1 MNETIIYS
9 IVLLAA
15 LGLVLALILYVVAQK
30 FKVEEDPRI
39 DLVADAL
46 PGANCGACGK
56 AGCRDMAVQIVKD
69 PAYTGCPVC
78 NEENIARIAE
88 ILGRIPEK
96 KEPRIA
102 VVRCQGGHIN
112 TTARVKFEGLQS
124 CSYAGSVLPSEGGC
138 PFGCLGLGDC
148 VKACSFDALHI
159 NTQTGLPEVDPDKCT
174 ACGACAQ
181 TCPRGII
188 EIRKKREK
196 TGRVFVGCINQQKGV
211 SAMKVCKVSC
221 IGCGKCAQACPKNA
235 ITVANNLAYI
245 NDDLCVSC
253 QLCVKV
259 CPKNAITVLPAEK
272 LRPAAPKPAATPE
285 KKADPEKPEVSQT
298 ENTATEKA

>member
-15 LGLVLALILYVVAQK
+15 LGLVLALILYLVAQK

-39 DLVADAL
+39 DLVAEAL

-96 KEPRIA
+96 KEPSIA
-102 VVRCQGGHIN
+102 VVRCQGGKVN
-112 TTARVKFEGLQS
+112 SPSRVGFEGLSS
-124 CSYAGSVLPSEGGC
+124 CSYASSVFPGEGGC

-148 VKACSFDALHI
+148 VQACTFGALHI
-159 NTQTGLPEVDPDKCT
+159 NPETGLPEVDPEKCT
-174 ACGACAQ
+174 ACGACAKA
-181 TCPRGII
+181 CPRGVI

-196 TGRVFVGCINQQKGV
+196 TGRVFIGCVNQQKGP

-221 IGCGKCAQACPKNA
+221 IGCGKCVQACPKKA

-245 NDDLCVSC
+245 DDTLCVAC

-259 CPKNAITVLPAEK
+259 CPRNAIAVLPVEK
-272 LRPAAPKPAATPE
+272 LRPAAPKPAAPAPAE
-285 KKADPEKPEVSQT
+285 EPARQESGAQ
-298 ENTATEKA
+298 A